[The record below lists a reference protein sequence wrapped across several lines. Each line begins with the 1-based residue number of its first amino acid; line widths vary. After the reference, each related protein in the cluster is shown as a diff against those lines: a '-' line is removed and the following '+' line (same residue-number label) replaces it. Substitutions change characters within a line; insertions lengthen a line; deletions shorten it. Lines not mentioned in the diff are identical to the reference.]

1 MTLRDC
7 YLQDAGSNATMS
19 QMSSSEA
26 NFCRENCYLIP
37 ISTVTT
43 APVYK
48 YKNRGWYVAG
58 GVEESWVT
66 VGAPSTVPPS
76 GHTLIGIDYVVL
88 QP

>member
-1 MTLRDC
+1 MAQLF
-7 YLQDAGSNATMS
+7 
-19 QMSSSEA
+19 SSEMTA
-26 NFCRENCYLIP
+26 SKDDGYLLIGVGGVSLF
-37 ISTVTT
+37 STEATNPGT
-43 APVYK
+43 SGATVYK

>member
-1 MTLRDC
+1 MTLRDAS
-7 YLQDAGSNATMS
+7 LLVGGAGEFLPSAT
-19 QMSSSEA
+19 QTHIA
-26 NFCRENCYLIP
+26 GNPGYV
-37 ISTVTT
+37 ISLPGT
-43 APVYK
+43 ATAVVYK